1 MLLRLGFSLHELLS
15 QTTDLVA
22 AVTLDAHVHGPD
34 LPMTDEEAAALLD
47 DDAPSL
53 DPERSGRWLP
63 DVVPGLD

>member
-22 AVTLDAHVHGPD
+22 AVVLDAHVHGPD
-34 LPMTDEEAAALLD
+34 LPMTDAEAAALLD